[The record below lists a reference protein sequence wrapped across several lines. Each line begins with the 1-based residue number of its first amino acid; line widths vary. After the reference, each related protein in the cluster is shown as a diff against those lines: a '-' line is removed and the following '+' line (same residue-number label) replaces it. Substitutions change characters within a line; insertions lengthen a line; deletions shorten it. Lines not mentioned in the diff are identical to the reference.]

1 MPWGG
6 SATRRAGLLTFSE
19 PFRCGNGSGRLGRG
33 MARPDTALMQKL
45 RQASAKAPI
54 VVGHRG
60 DSGNFPEN
68 TLASF
73 AAAVRL
79 GAGMVEFDVQALRD
93 GTLVCIHD
101 DTLDRT
107 TDAAVRLCAGVRV
120 DEIGPEQLAL
130 LDAGSWHAPAHRGLR
145 VPTLV
150 EALPVIAG
158 GAVPMVEHKS
168 GAPERY
174 LEVLAQAGLLEQAIV
189 QSFDWEFVARVRTLE
204 PRVNTGLLG
213 PGAGAESFTGE
224 VLRRVVDSG
233 SCLVHWDAKELHVE
247 DVGELHRRGL
257 LACTYT
263 TDDDMGLVGGGAIGL
278 DAITTNRPG
287 RMLALVQRG
296 LCRRP
301 ERAG

>member
-1 MPWGG
+1 
-6 SATRRAGLLTFSE
+6 
-19 PFRCGNGSGRLGRG
+19 
-33 MARPDTALMQKL
+33 MARPDTALVQKL
-45 RQASAKAPI
+45 RQASARAPI

-107 TDAAVRLCAGVRV
+107 TDAGERLGAGSRIADV
-120 DEIGPEQLAL
+120 GPEQLAL
-130 LDAGSWHAPAHRGLR
+130 LDAGSWHAPAHRGLG
-145 VPTLV
+145 VPTL
-150 EALPVIAG
+150 EQALPVIAA
-158 GAVPMVEHKS
+158 GAVPMIEHKS

-174 LEVLAQAGLLEQAIV
+174 LEVLARAGLLEQAIV
-189 QSFDWEFVARVRTLE
+189 QSFDWEFVARVRALE

-224 VLRRVVDSG
+224 VLQRIGDSG
-233 SCLVHWDAKELHVE
+233 SCLVHWEADELRVE
-247 DVGELHRRGL
+247 DLAALHQRGL
-257 LACTYT
+257 LVCTYT
-263 TDDDMGLVGGGAIGL
+263 TDDDMGLVGGAAIGL

-287 RMLALVQRG
+287 RMLALVRRG
-296 LCRRP
+296 LCQRP
-301 ERAG
+301 PGPAGQNT